1 LTVAA
6 LRRYGYQVFTATR
19 TLNRGVANPVLFSV
33 TTLTAPPVSPR
44 MRGRK
49 EESQVAGAGKRAPQ
63 LIGRAQ
69 ELAEIDRGL
78 DRLAAGRPWF
88 VQIMGEPGIG
98 KSRLLQ
104 ELATRANARGF
115 LVLTGRAAEF
125 EQDLPFAML
134 RDACDEY
141 LGHVSAAGLRPL
153 RPETLAE
160 LRQVFPSLSRVVDGA
175 AMPATAAGADRYR
188 THHAIRELLELLA
201 SRRPVVVALDD
212 VHWADAASVEVAAA
226 LLNRFRGP
234 LLGAFATRRRPT
246 RLGAVFDTLARSGY
260 GEQIDLSPLTA
271 AEADTLMDPSLDVE
285 RRGLLYRQ
293 SGGNPFYLEQLSRS
307 AAPTDTRF
315 DTAVGDVGG
324 VWRPPAAV
332 SASIRGELT
341 ALSSTTR
348 AVVDAAAIAG
358 ESFEPR
364 LVAAIAG
371 RPEESTLDAFDEL
384 LTVDLVRPTDAP
396 ARFRFRH
403 PIVRRL
409 VYDELPRA
417 WRIGAHARAATALLA
432 RHAPVTEAALHIE
445 RSASVG
451 DAEAV
456 ETLIDAAHTLAPRAP
471 LTAGRWLRTALRL
484 LPHDVDPARRFGL
497 LVDAAS
503 ALASAG
509 ADEESV
515 EELTQALQVVPSSE
529 PVARAELIAK
539 LSEARRRSGQP
550 FASRELLSSA
560 LSSLDER
567 APERVRVAVR
577 VELAIDHIW
586 HREWEDAQRLA
597 EVVLAAGADD
607 SVVALAAAL
616 RSLAAS
622 AQLRTGEANRC
633 LAVASQA
640 LERLSDDQLAQR
652 VYLGVY
658 VGTAALRVEQLDQ
671 VLAHLHRCLRVA
683 RATGQDTMVNPWL
696 STTASALLLNG
707 DLAAARSD
715 AAAAAQTTL
724 LPAENWRTVWAL
736 EADAM
741 AAYWAGDAERAMGSA
756 TDMVAR
762 SGRSADR
769 FLEPTAA
776 VQLGGALLLSG
787 DAAAAATELSAL
799 DDPPT
804 RDILDRHAGFGWE
817 LLTRAYLALGDKEAT
832 DDVSARSLQRA
843 ELAGLPRWQC
853 TARIARASARLLQDD
868 LAAALS
874 LAGDAVTIA
883 HPLDNPLL
891 LARARLMLGRAHAAS
906 GDRAA
911 AVAELSAAESGLL
924 GCGAMREADAAAR
937 ELRRLGQRV
946 ARRVRPGSAL
956 GLDALSNREREVA
969 AMVATGRTN
978 KDIAGALFLS
988 EKTIESHLAR
998 IYTKL
1003 DVHSRAALTALLARA
1018 GS

>member
-1 LTVAA
+1 
-6 LRRYGYQVFTATR
+6 
-19 TLNRGVANPVLFSV
+19 
-33 TTLTAPPVSPR
+33 
-44 MRGRK
+44 M
-49 EESQVAGAGKRAPQ
+49 AGASARTSP
-63 LIGRAQ
+63 LIGRAA
-69 ELAEIDRGL
+69 ELAELDGAL
-78 DRLAAGRPWF
+78 DRVAAGRPWF
-88 VQIMGEPGIG
+88 VQIVGEPGIG
-98 KSRLLQ
+98 KSRLVQ
-104 ELATRANARGF
+104 ELARRAKARGF

-125 EQDLPFAML
+125 EQDLPFAMM
-134 RDACDEY
+134 RDACDDY
-141 LGHVSAAGLRPL
+141 LGSVSSTVLRPL
-153 RPETLAE
+153 RQETLAE
-160 LRQVFPSLSRVVDGA
+160 LRHVFPSLGRVVDA
-175 AMPATAAGADRYR
+175 AGSPPAAVGADRYR

-212 VHWADAASVEVAAA
+212 VHWADAASVEVTAA
-226 LLNRFRGP
+226 LLHRFRGP
-234 LLGAFATRRRPT
+234 LLGAFATRQRPT
-246 RLGAVFDTLARSGY
+246 RLGAVLDTLARSGD
-260 GEQIDLSPLTA
+260 GERIDLTPLTA
-271 AEADTLMDPSLDVE
+271 AEADALMEPSLDVE
-285 RRGLLYRQ
+285 RRTRLYRQ

-307 AAPTDTRF
+307 AAPTDGLL
-315 DTAVGDVGG
+315 DAVVGDVAG

-332 SASIRGELT
+332 SASIRDELA
-341 ALSSTTR
+341 ALPSTTR
-348 AVVDAAAIAG
+348 TVVDAAAIAG

-371 RPEESTLDAFDEL
+371 RPEEATLEAFDEL
-384 LTVDLVRPTDAP
+384 LSVDLVRPTDAP

-403 PIVRRL
+403 PIVRRA

-417 WRIGAHARAATALLA
+417 WRIGAHARAAAALLA

-451 DAEAV
+451 DPDAV
-456 ETLIDAAHTLAPRAP
+456 DTLIDAARMLAPRAP

-484 LPHDVDPARRFGL
+484 LPHDVDPARRLGL
-497 LVDAAS
+497 LIEAAS

-539 LSEARRRSGQP
+539 LSEARRRSGQQ
-550 FASRELLSSA
+550 FASRDLLLSA
-560 LSSLDER
+560 FSSLDDQ
-567 APERVRVAVR
+567 APEMVRVALQM
-577 VELAIDHIW
+577 ELAIDHLW
-586 HREWEDAQRLA
+586 HREWAEAQRLA
-597 EVVLAAGADD
+597 DLVLAAGADD

-622 AQLRTGEANRC
+622 AQLSTDEAIRC
-633 LAVASQA
+633 LAVASEA

-671 VLAHLHRCLRVA
+671 VLAHMHRCLRVA

-715 AAAAAQTTL
+715 AAVAARTTQ

-741 AAYWAGDAERAMGSA
+741 VAYWRGDAEHAMASA

-769 FLEPTAA
+769 FLEPTAT
-776 VQLGGALLLSG
+776 VQLAGALLLAG
-787 DAAAAATELSAL
+787 DAAAAAAELFAV
-799 DDPPT
+799 DDLSN

-817 LLTRAYLALGDKEAT
+817 LFTRAYIALANDEAA
-832 DDVSARSLQRA
+832 DDVSARAFERA
-843 ELAGLPRWQC
+843 ELAGLPRWRC
-853 TARIARASARLLQDD
+853 TARIARAASQLQHG
-868 LAAALS
+868 AVGAALS
-874 LAGDAVTIA
+874 LAREAVTIA
-883 HPLDNPLL
+883 DPLDNPLL
-891 LARARLMLGRAHAAS
+891 VARAQLMLGRALAAS

-911 AVAELSAAESGLL
+911 AIAALTTAQTAL
-924 GCGAMREADAAAR
+924 VGCGAAREADAAAR

-946 ARRVRPGSAL
+946 THRVPVGTGPGL
-956 GLDALSNREREVA
+956 EALSNREREVA

-978 KDIAGALFLS
+978 KDIAAALFLS

-1003 DVHSRAALTALLARA
+1003 DVHSRAALTAVIARA
-1018 GS
+1018 GR